1 MINEARIKDR
11 IFIVPLISRSL
22 FVVGHSHNAVGAV
35 RAVGAVIYRFSRMS
49 RMRRKC
55 FHSILLDLIA
65 KLAESK

>member
-35 RAVGAVIYRFSRMS
+35 RSVR
-49 RMRRKC
+49 
-55 FHSILLDLIA
+55 
-65 KLAESK
+65 